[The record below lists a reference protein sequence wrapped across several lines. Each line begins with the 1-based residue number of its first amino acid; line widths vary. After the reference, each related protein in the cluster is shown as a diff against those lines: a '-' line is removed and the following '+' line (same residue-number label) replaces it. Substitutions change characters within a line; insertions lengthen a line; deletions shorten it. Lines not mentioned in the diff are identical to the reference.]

1 MTELHYVGLFDGGPV
16 LVFALLTDPE
26 FLRAYAK
33 EMGATRYEATTDA
46 GPTSTDARLVWTVP
60 TEGVPGFVKKL
71 IGSEVEME
79 QIMRWPTREDAS
91 LSEARRAE
99 LSLDVK
105 ASKQAQLRGEVRLEP
120 DGDRTRLLVQ
130 AQITVRV
137 AIVGGKIEG
146 MAADLVRDAL
156 HHQTTLGNQWLA
168 AGYPDAMATKRN

>member
-1 MTELHYVGLFDGGPV
+1 MTELHYVGLFDGDPV
-16 LVFALLTDPE
+16 MVFALLTDPE

-46 GPTSTDARLVWTVP
+46 RPTSTDARLVWTVP

-79 QIMRWPTREDAS
+79 QIMRWPTPDGGS
-91 LSEARRAE
+91 VSEA
-99 LSLDVK
+99 LSADRSLNAR
-105 ASKQAQLRGEVRLEP
+105 ASKEAHLRGEVRLEP
-120 DGDRTRLLVQ
+120 DGGRTRLLVN
-130 AQITVRV
+130 AKITVRV

-156 HHQTTLGNQWLA
+156 QHQTTLGSQWLA